1 MRRNGHVF
9 ILLVG
14 METVANF
21 FWQAVWQCVL
31 RALKM
36 SMLLPYLLE
45 IGVEI
50 FMNEMMCVC
59 DLLLSNLGGG

>member
-1 MRRNGHVF
+1 MF
-9 ILLVG
+9 LSSWWEWKLLQ
-14 METVANF
+14 NF

-36 SMLLPYLLE
+36 CMVLPYLLE

-50 FMNEMMCVC
+50 FMNEMMYVC
-59 DLLLSNLGGG
+59 DLLLNNLGGG